1 MLILCLLKRN
11 IMKKNAFIT
20 TLLLLLGF
28 FCAVAQNSGL
38 SVKGTIVE
46 KDSGEG
52 LIGVTIL
59 VKGTT
64 SGTVTD
70 ITGNYSLSN
79 LKKGSVL
86 IFSSIGMKSKTVTVE
101 QSGVINVTLESDV
114 MRLEDVVVVGYGT
127 ARKRDLTGSIVSVK
141 GEDLKLSPDYSPMKA
156 LQGKVPSLMI
166 TNTGSAGGSP
176 TIRLRGVG
184 TIQSGTNPLFVVDG
198 MLTDNIDFLGANDIT
213 SIEVLKDPSSLSI
226 FGVQGANGVII
237 ITTKKA
243 KEGRMSV
250 SYDGYGGVQY
260 VGQNDRVKL
269 TNADQFSELYNELLK
284 NQSSVD
290 RPYKPWHG
298 ELTGKG
304 TDWLSHVLR
313 PAAITNH
320 SVTFSSASEKLSNV
334 FSLGYFYQDGVVK
347 YDNYNRYN
355 LRYAVDYKV
364 NKSIKIGSNFNLSRW
379 SKSGESANIWE
390 AVRAIPNYT
399 PYAPE
404 SDWNN
409 ENPGSKY
416 TPSPNIQKDL
426 GNPVASMEIHKG
438 VDESYGYRGV
448 GNAFFEF
455 NFLRDFQF
463 KITGYA
469 DLGININNRFSP
481 KFNVNNSKSI
491 SSQKREVNSF
501 TRGTAEYEKYQV
513 DYLLSYNKQIKNHRI
528 NAIVGYTA
536 YLKREK
542 GFDASA
548 DTIGGKKM
556 NVVPK
561 DFWML
566 NQGTESSKKN
576 NDFYGAESFVSYL
589 ARVNYSYQDR
599 YLLTATFRADG
610 SSKFS
615 PKHRWGY
622 FPSFGLGWVLSEEN
636 FMKSLKDQIDFLK
649 LKASWGRLGNDKIGN
664 YLWLPTI
671 NPKGRQVTVDGVTY
685 DIPIAD
691 YEVDKNIHWEIMTGT
706 DIGVEG
712 KFFQNRLSADLG
724 YYTKT
729 TRDLLARVA
738 PSVTVG
744 NGYAITNAGSIRN
757 SGFEFMLG
765 WNDRI
770 DDFSYGIS
778 VNGATLKNKV
788 LTLGNDNSDI
798 ITGDYHKTSVGQSV
812 GAFFG
817 YVQDG
822 IFQNQKEIDEYQK
835 NYTTSWKYK
844 PGDIRYVDLNG
855 DKKINDKDRKIIGS
869 SIPTFTYGLNLNL
882 AYKGFDFSVDFNGV
896 AGNKITNT
904 KKLPSFTQFN
914 FYENQMNRW
923 HGEGTSNKEPILD
936 YSRSNNYLSSDN
948 LIEDGSYFRIRGMQ
962 LGYTLPKS
970 VLLKWNVSNIRFYVN
985 AQNLYTF
992 KNNSG
997 FTPEVGGGILDGG
1010 IDNGGTYP
1018 IPSTY
1023 TAGVSFNF

>member
-1 MLILCLLKRN
+1 
-11 IMKKNAFIT
+11 MKKITFIT
-20 TLLLLLGF
+20 TLLLLFGF
-28 FCAVAQNSGL
+28 ICVSAQNSGL
-38 SVKGTIVE
+38 SVKGTVTDKE
-46 KDSGEG
+46 SGEG

-64 SGTVTD
+64 GGTVTD
-70 ITGNYSLSN
+70 ITGHYSLSN
-79 LKKGSVL
+79 LKKGSIL
-86 IFSSIGMKSKTVTVE
+86 TFSSIGMKSKTVTVE
-101 QSGVINVTLESDV
+101 QSGTFNLTLESDV

-141 GEDLKLSPDYSPMKA
+141 GEDLKLSPDYSPVKA
-156 LQGKVPSLMI
+156 LQGKIPSLMI

-198 MLTDNIDFLGANDIT
+198 MLTDNIDFLSSNDIT

-237 ITTKKA
+237 ITTKRA
-243 KEGRMSV
+243 KEGRLSV

-284 NQSSVD
+284 NQATSE
-290 RPYKPWHG
+290 RPYQAWHG
-298 ELTGKG
+298 ELQGKG
-304 TDWLSHVLR
+304 TDWLSHILR
-313 PAAITNH
+313 PAAITSH
-320 SVTFSSASEKLSNV
+320 SLSLSSASEKVSSV

-379 SKSGESANIWE
+379 SKSGQSANVWE
-390 AVRAIPNYT
+390 AVRAIPNYS

-404 SDWNN
+404 SDIDP

-426 GNPVASMEIHKG
+426 GNPVATMELNKG

-448 GNAFFEF
+448 GNAYLEF
-455 NFLRDFQF
+455 NFWKDFQF
-463 KITGYA
+463 KAVGYT
-469 DLGININNRFSP
+469 DLGINMNSRFSP
-481 KFNVNNSKSI
+481 KYNVNNSTSI
-491 SSQKREVNSF
+491 SSQKREVNSLS
-501 TRGTAEYEKYQV
+501 RATAEYEKYQADFLL
-513 DYLLSYNKQIKNHRI
+513 DYKKQIKGHRI
-528 NAIVGYTA
+528 NATVGYTA

-548 DTIGGKKM
+548 DTIGGKDM
-556 NVVPK
+556 NIVPK
-561 DFWML
+561 EFWML
-566 NQGTESSKKN
+566 NQGAEGNKKN
-576 NDFYGAESFVSYL
+576 NDFFGEESFISYL
-589 ARVNYSYQDR
+589 ARVNYAYQDR

-622 FPSFGLGWVLSEEN
+622 FPSVGLGWVISEEA
-636 FMKSLKDQIDFLK
+636 FMSSLKDKIDFLK

-671 NPKGRQVTVDGVTY
+671 NPRGRQVTVDGKTY
-685 DIPIAD
+685 YIPIAE
-691 YEVDKNIHWEIMTGT
+691 YEVDKNIHWEIMTGI
-706 DIGVEG
+706 DLGIEG
-712 KFFQNRLSADLG
+712 KFFGNRLSADLG

-729 TRDLLARVA
+729 TKDLLAKVA
-738 PSVTVG
+738 PSVTIG
-744 NGYAITNAGSIRN
+744 NGYAITNAGSIKN

-770 DDFSYGIS
+770 NDFSYGIS
-778 VNGATLKNKV
+778 VNGATLKNEV
-788 LTLGNDNSDI
+788 LSLGNKDADI
-798 ITGDYHKTSVGQSV
+798 IIGDYHRTSVGHPV
-812 GAFFG
+812 GSFYG

-822 IFQNQKEIDEYQK
+822 IFQNEQEVNDYQ
-835 NYTTSWKYK
+835 NTYATSWSSK
-844 PGDIRYVDLNG
+844 PGDIRYADLNG
-855 DKKINDKDRKIIGS
+855 DKKINDKDRQFIGS
-869 SIPTFTYGLNLNL
+869 PIPTFTYGLNLNM

-896 AGNKITNT
+896 AGNKIMNT

-914 FYENQMNRW
+914 FYESQMNRW
-923 HGEGTSNKEPILD
+923 HGEGTSTKEPILN
-936 YSRSNNYLSSDN
+936 YSRSNNFLSSTN
-948 LIEDGSYFRIRGMQ
+948 LIEDGSYFRVRGLQ

-970 VLLKWNVSNIRFYVN
+970 LLLKWNVSNIRVYVN

-992 KNNSG
+992 KKNTG

-1018 IPSTY
+1018 IPATY